1 MRRHA
6 ATHLGGGGDLRAR
19 FACVTSSSDAAAKV
33 DSTRAGLAPLYAA
46 GFVTAFGANGVAA
59 VVGGT
64 HQELGLS
71 LAWLGL
77 FLALY
82 DVAELILKPIFGAL
96 ADRIGPKP
104 VIIGG
109 LIGFG
114 LASLIGVFLTGPAWL
129 AVTRL
134 LQGAGASAFSPASSA
149 AVARLAPAHLKA
161 TYFGRYGSWK
171 GLGYAGGP
179 VIGAGIVLLT
189 DIRNLFAVLAVIS
202 FGTAIAVFIAVAP
215 ITPLPRQRSTM
226 ATLMR
231 AITARDFLIPVVVL
245 SIGSAAIGALTG
257 MLPALA
263 TSLGIPL
270 LAATAAIT
278 VLAVTSALAQ
288 PWVGRWND
296 TGRIRTRTASI
307 AGTASVAFAFLLVGT
322 LPGAVTIL
330 LAALLT
336 GIGVAIL
343 TPVAFGHLAATSP
356 PDRLGRTMGTAELGR
371 ETGDAIGPLVVGGV
385 GMISLP
391 LGFAAFGLLAAAGI
405 LAAFRLPDRNEASAS
420 SA

>member
-1 MRRHA
+1 
-6 ATHLGGGGDLRAR
+6 
-19 FACVTSSSDAAAKV
+19 
-33 DSTRAGLAPLYAA
+33 
-46 GFVTAFGANGVAA
+46 
-59 VVGGT
+59 
-64 HQELGLS
+64 
-71 LAWLGL
+71 
-77 FLALY
+77 
-82 DVAELILKPIFGAL
+82 
-96 ADRIGPKP
+96 
-104 VIIGG
+104 
-109 LIGFG
+109 
-114 LASLIGVFLTGPAWL
+114 
-129 AVTRL
+129 
-134 LQGAGASAFSPASSA
+134 
-149 AVARLAPAHLKA
+149 
-161 TYFGRYGSWK
+161 
-171 GLGYAGGP
+171 
-179 VIGAGIVLLT
+179 
-189 DIRNLFAVLAVIS
+189 
-202 FGTAIAVFIAVAP
+202 
-215 ITPLPRQRSTM
+215 M

-391 LGFAAFGLLAAAGI
+391 LGLAAFGLLAAAGI